1 MAQEKVKL
9 FKKCLPESKQKT
21 LGGYMNSNNV
31 QRIEVLEKQVK
42 ALKKAFTQ
50 TGNRESVVE
59 MCLIL
64 PKADIG
70 GLHFNR
76 QEVCAVFEKRDDG
89 WYYSRDILFLSARN
103 VDNNNNRDILTE
115 YLNMAPAK
123 NASRGIKGQIAE
135 MMNVSSLDVEIA
147 LPRKPQGIKKYNG
160 VDWWY
165 WLADPYAG
173 SAGLFC
179 GVGSGGIAHHNTAS
193 SVGGCTPAF
202 CVA

>member
-21 LGGYMNSNNV
+21 LGGYMNKDKAK
-31 QRIEVLEKQVK
+31 RIEVLEKRVDVLEK
-42 ALKKAFTQ
+42 LTQ

-64 PKADIG
+64 PKADID

-76 QEVCAVFEKRDDG
+76 QEVCAIFEKQNDG

-103 VDNNNNRDILTE
+103 VKNNNNRDILTE
-115 YLNMAPAK
+115 YLNMAPVKGAC
-123 NASRGIKGQIAE
+123 RGIKGQIAE
-135 MMNVSSLDVEIA
+135 MMNVSSLNVKIA
-147 LPRKPQGIKKYNG
+147 LPQKPQGVKKYNG

-165 WLADPYAG
+165 WLTDPYAG
-173 SAGLFC
+173 SAAHFC
-179 GVGSGGIAHHNTAS
+179 LSRSGGYAGGDRAS
-193 SVGGCTPAF
+193 VVGGCAPAF
-202 CVA
+202 RVA